1 MKLAVLITARLEVG
15 LDVAQTWQERGA
27 PGVTII
33 RAHGIHSL
41 QEEVE
46 RGEIELPRMVMSM
59 AGAMATII
67 DNMER
72 NGLVVLSVVEDS
84 QVDMLVD
91 IANEILGD
99 LYEPNTGILF
109 VIDVAQA
116 FGIQRHDRR

>member
-1 MKLAVLITARLEVG
+1 MKLAVLITARLEGG

-27 PGVTII
+27 PGVTML
-33 RAHGIHSL
+33 RAQGIHSL

-72 NGLVVLSVVEDS
+72 NGLIVLSVVEDEMIE
-84 QVDMLVD
+84 MLVD
-91 IANEILGD
+91 AAAEILGD
-99 LYEPNTGILF
+99 LFEPNTGILF
-109 VIDVAQA
+109 VVDIAQA
-116 FGIQRHDRR
+116 FGVRRHDPR